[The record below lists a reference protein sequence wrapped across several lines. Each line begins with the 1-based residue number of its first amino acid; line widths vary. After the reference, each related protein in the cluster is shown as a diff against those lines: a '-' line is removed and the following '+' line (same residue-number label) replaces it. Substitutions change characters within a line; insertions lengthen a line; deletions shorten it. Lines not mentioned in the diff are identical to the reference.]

1 MIRILLFLLCLST
14 PSLAQ
19 TLSGRVVGV
28 NDGDTLTLLVAHQS
42 YKIRLAQIDAPE
54 KGQPFGERSRQSL
67 AELVFGQEVS
77 VEVEAEDRYKRLV
90 GTIRRN
96 GSNINLQQVQRGMA
110 WVYVQYAHDAGM
122 LAAEQQ
128 ARAASRGLWSQPDP
142 QPPWQWRRQ
151 QKKNNDW
158 DWLLGLF
165 LDQQKS
171 RTTAATAMRCG
182 NKLSCN
188 QMKSCEEAR
197 FYLTQCGLDKLD
209 GNRDGTPCEALCR

>member
-19 TLSGRVVGV
+19 TLNGRVVGV
-28 NDGDTLTLLVAHQS
+28 NDGDTLTLLVARQS

-151 QKKNNDW
+151 QKKDNDW

>member
-1 MIRILLFLLCLST
+1 MIRIMLFLLCLS
-14 PSLAQ
+14 PPLLAQ
-19 TLSGRVVGV
+19 TLNGRVVGV
-28 NDGDTLTLLVAHQS
+28 SDGDTLTLLVARQS

-110 WVYVQYAHDAGM
+110 WVYVQYAHDAEM
-122 LAAEQQ
+122 LVAEQQ
-128 ARAASRGLWSQPDP
+128 ARAARRGLWSQRDP

-151 QKKNNDW
+151 QKKANDW

-171 RTTAATAMRCG
+171 RTTAATTMRCG

-188 QMKSCEEAR
+188 QMNSCEEAR

-209 GNRDGTPCEALCR
+209 GNRDGTPCEALCH